1 MKTLKMTVELTYD
14 DTMWHRDDEEDRAW
28 FFNEV
33 LLGADLQLGDVGD
46 VGDMIGDIKV
56 LTVEES

>member
-1 MKTLKMTVELTYD
+1 MKTLKMTVELIYD
-14 DTMWHRDDEEDRAW
+14 DSLWHRDDGEDRAW

-33 LLGADLQLGDVGD
+33 LLGGDLQLGDVGD

-56 LTVEES
+56 LTVEEL